1 MKMKSVEN
9 YLIKNFVNSRNTD
22 EKIFSIQDLLL
33 MTQDKEFL
41 KRILRNFSKTERFIL
56 INTLFMDR
64 VERYVYGVYFNHYK
78 RRIKNRKEKKP
89 ISRLS
94 SIDIKNYIRKYFPN
108 YHFRK
113 NINVDKIVKKLKNKA
128 YYDVQNYKL
137 NKEINY
143 ARRN

>member
-9 YLIKNFVNSRNTD
+9 YLIKNFVNNRNID